1 MDRRK
6 NIKLLLAGS
15 AGFICANGLASNDST
30 SGLSLGG
37 LDYYFLK
44 VTKSP
49 TIFIPE
55 NKRIPFGW
63 KTFWVGDNMHSAQFE
78 INKINAAKLVNRDFL
93 LRFSVALD
101 SREEVVLAVEIL
113 NKNIKIAEI
122 DVKYSPALQIHE
134 VEILPVY
141 LPKIIENGLVIFV
154 ANNTESKL
162 CLFEEAKNNLGD
174 DTIFQ
179 PHILAYKRKRVSKR
193 YFFEQLFSE
202 NSLQRFGWMEGCV
215 LDGLWQL
222 EQFKTFTGVSSVIE
236 NHLARFFDSEGNLI
250 HEDAQSRISD
260 NIIPTIEAAL
270 PFAILAI
277 QNPTHPFLKEV
288 EKFWLEKKIKNGLVV
303 DGNVVSAEGNYT
315 LAYPMAVFGKI
326 YNREDLIMMALAQ
339 LRLRAKRLI
348 FNDDFYLRYYSN
360 DERTF
365 KNWARGVAW
374 YLLGMVRTLTILRER
389 EDIDDLKQEFERAAK
404 KALSFQRRDGLW
416 NCFIDDDET
425 IPDTSGSAG
434 IAAAIAAAC
443 ASGLLPHYLSTKV
456 ERTWEG
462 LMQHLTPD
470 GLLKHVAQSNK
481 GGERLQRSEYRVISQ
496 IGMGLMG
503 QLYAYL

>member
-15 AGFICANGLASNDST
+15 AGFICANGLASNNSA
-30 SGLSLGG
+30 SELNLGG

-44 VTKSP
+44 KIKSP
-49 TIFIPE
+49 TINIPE

-63 KTFWVGDNMHSAQFE
+63 KAFWVGNQNHSAQFE
-78 INKINAAKLVNRDFL
+78 LNKINAAKLLNRDFL

-101 SREEVVLAVEIL
+101 SREELVLSVEIP
-113 NKNIKIAEI
+113 NENIKIAEI
-122 DVKYSPALQIHE
+122 EVKYSPVLQIHE

-141 LPKIIENGLVIFV
+141 LPKIIENGLKIFV

-162 CLFEEAKNNLGD
+162 CLFEEAKNKLGD

-179 PHILAYKRKRVSKR
+179 PHILAYKKKRVSKR
-193 YFFEQLFSE
+193 YFFDQLFSE
-202 NSLQRFGWMEGCV
+202 NSLQGFGWMEGCV

-222 EQFKTFTGVSSVIE
+222 DQFKTFTGVSKVID
-236 NHLARFFDSEGNLI
+236 NHLARFFDSSGNLI
-250 HEDAQSRISD
+250 YEDAQSRISD
-260 NIIPTIEAAL
+260 KQITTIEATL

-277 QNPTHPFLKEV
+277 QNPDHPFLKEV
-288 EKFWLEKKIKNGLVV
+288 EKFWQDKKIKNGLVL
-303 DGNVVSAEGNYT
+303 DGNAVTAEGNYT

-339 LRLRAKRLI
+339 LRLRSKRLI
-348 FNDDFYLRYYSN
+348 LNDDFYLRYYSD

-374 YLLGMVRTLTILRER
+374 YLLGMVRTLNVLGER
-389 EDIDDLKQEFERAAK
+389 EDIDDIKQEFERAAK
-404 KALSFQRRDGLW
+404 KVLSYQRRDGLW
-416 NCFIDDDET
+416 NCFMDDDET
-425 IPDTSGSAG
+425 KPDTSGSAG

-443 ASGLLPHYLSTKV
+443 ASGLLPHYLSTKA

-462 LMQHLTPD
+462 LMPHLTPD
-470 GLLKHVAQSNK
+470 GLLKQVAQSNK
-481 GGERLQRSEYRVISQ
+481 GGETLQRSAYRVISQ
-496 IGMGLMG
+496 MGMGLMG